1 MKNIIAKLEQVIETK
16 SNYITPARL
25 QVAEA
30 DLKEYAI
37 KHSMVLIKE
46 ED

>member
-25 QVAEA
+25 QVAE
-30 DLKEYAI
+30 
-37 KHSMVLIKE
+37 VV
-46 ED
+46 